1 MEQLNRIELRGN
13 VGTVKYTPGGNPP
26 FAHFSLATSKAYRG
40 KGGEAIIETQW
51 HNVVAFEGRN
61 IKDLEK
67 LTKGAKVYVVG
78 RLKDNRFTGSDGV
91 ERTVTDVIANRIS
104 FIDDSEPL
112 ECEI

>member
-1 MEQLNRIELRGN
+1 M
-13 VGTVKYTPGGNPP
+13 
-26 FAHFSLATSKAYRG
+26 
-40 KGGEAIIETQW
+40 
-51 HNVVAFEGRN
+51 
-61 IKDLEK
+61 
-67 LTKGAKVYVVG
+67 TKGAKVYVVG